1 MFRRRFNFKGHFR
14 NIIKNIQA
22 DNPIVSD
29 TIYGSLPVGVRSGV
43 TLNLDTKSAQWFV
56 DKNVQLNDIDD
67 FVSVAV
73 TLFHEEKH
81 MQQYENMLDGSCPGD
96 ILCSQLAAYGNHDYY
111 IANYKCDVSEIDA
124 EHYGVIQT
132 YAYLSNYFSPDDSFS
147 WIMSYVNSMS
157 DTSLYLLVDLT
168 KVNSIAD
175 LDCAFD
181 DAYDK
186 AQHRYGFYFIDRSS
200 DDCAVYMQN
209 NRNVKE
215 SFLNLETKFEKDRLL
230 TAIHMRLHPDHKYIV
245 DNNPNVDISE
255 FDEMFPHRDYPYNS
269 KTTED
274 SDDFHL

>member
-1 MFRRRFNFKGHFR
+1 
-14 NIIKNIQA
+14 
-22 DNPIVSD
+22 
-29 TIYGSLPVGVRSGV
+29 
-43 TLNLDTKSAQWFV
+43 
-56 DKNVQLNDIDD
+56 
-67 FVSVAV
+67 V

-81 MQQYENMLDGSCPGD
+81 MQQYANMLNGSCSD
-96 ILCSQLAAYGNHDYY
+96 DVLCSQLATYGNHDYY

-132 YAYLSNYFSPDDSFS
+132 YTYLSNYFSPDDSFS

-157 DTSLYLLVDLT
+157 DTSLYSLVDLT
-168 KVNSIAD
+168 KINSIAD

-186 AQHRYGFYFIDRSS
+186 AQHCYGFYFIDRSS

-209 NRNVKE
+209 NRNVRE

-230 TAIHMRLHPDHKYIV
+230 TAIHMQSHPDHKYIV
-245 DNNPNVDISE
+245 GDNPNVDISE

-269 KTTED
+269 ETTED